1 MKVTAG
7 EEPTNGK
14 KSAIEEPFWED
25 SIENSL
31 EKGVYSE
38 FQLVETQGNKRA
50 IVRNT
55 SNTSIEGCVSV

>member
-14 KSAIEEPFWED
+14 RSGIEEPFWED

-31 EKGVYSE
+31 ERGS
-38 FQLVETQGNKRA
+38 
-50 IVRNT
+50 IV
-55 SNTSIEGCVSV
+55 SFSLWKLEGTKER